1 MVMLEIENNGVNNK
15 KRLQVFVVRNIT
27 SPDIPDY
34 IPNIL
39 KAESFGVMISDL
51 HVGKDFMEIEFVKFL
66 NWLSSSD
73 QEIVNKIKFVCIG
86 GDLIDGIGIFPNQD
100 KELLEMD
107 TEKQMTHVEK
117 LSLIPKHIKVFVIP
131 GNLLILRKKS
141 RCRSHQ
147 FQKKIS
153 IKLILWRT
161 LQCLET
167 LLLLN

>member
-1 MVMLEIENNGVNNK
+1 
-15 KRLQVFVVRNIT
+15 
-27 SPDIPDY
+27 
-34 IPNIL
+34 
-39 KAESFGVMISDL
+39 MI
-51 HVGKDFMEIEFVKFL
+51 
-66 NWLSSSD
+66 SD

-117 LSLIPKHIKVFVIP
+117 LLAKIPKHIKVFVIP
-131 GNLLILRKKS
+131 GNHDLGR
-141 RCRSHQ
+141 RAMPQHQ
-147 FQKKIS
+147 FQKKIL
-153 IKLILWRT
+153 INFILWRT